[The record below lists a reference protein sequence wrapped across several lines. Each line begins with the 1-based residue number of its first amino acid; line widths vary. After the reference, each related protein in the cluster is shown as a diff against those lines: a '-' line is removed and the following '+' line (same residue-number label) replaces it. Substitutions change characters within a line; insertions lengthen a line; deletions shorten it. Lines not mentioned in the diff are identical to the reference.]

1 MKLIQ
6 FLRYRYLAFAISIVA
21 IVAGFTLTYMQGG
34 FNLGLDFQAGARIQ
48 VKIDPSIKA
57 PIDVVR
63 SALGSLDNP
72 QIQTIGSPAN
82 QEYAIKVK
90 QVGESKT
97 FSTEV
102 EGKVRTALGQR
113 FGEGKVQ
120 ILQTEYVGP
129 RFSSDLASQALFL
142 TLFALLLIM
151 LYAWFRFKLAY
162 ALAAIAA
169 TIHDPLF
176 MIGFIGAT
184 QMEVSTAT
192 VAAVLT
198 IIGYSIND
206 TIVVFDRIRENVR
219 LMRETPFP
227 LVIDTSITQSLG
239 RTIITSLTTIIA
251 ILAVYIFGS
260 GDVKYFALNVIIG
273 IVVGTYS
280 SIFIASPVLLE
291 LKNLGEKWRQKRE
304 KGNVPVKKEEKQA
317 GTLLRV
323 SQKQGGLEAREA
335 AQMQGTSNS
344 ADTSQDLSKESAVKA
359 SPSSAEG
366 EQLESVTSQ
375 ANSGSP
381 SVTTGPA
388 TTGAQTAFTPRL
400 SREKRKRKGKK

>member
-1 MKLIQ
+1 MKQVIP
-6 FLRYRYLAFAISIVA
+6 FLRYRYIAFAASILA
-21 IVAGFTLTYMQGG
+21 IVAGFALTYVRGG
-34 FNLGLDFQAGARIQ
+34 FNLGLDFQAGVRIQ
-48 VKIDPSIKA
+48 VKIDSSVNA

-63 SALGSLDNP
+63 SALGGLENP
-72 QIQTIGSPAN
+72 QIQTIGNPAN

-102 EGKVRTALGQR
+102 EGKVRSALGQR

-129 RFSSDLASQALFL
+129 RFSSDLATQALFL

-206 TIVVFDRIRENVR
+206 TIVVFDRIRENAR

-227 LVIDTSITQSLG
+227 LVIETSITQSLS

-260 GDVKYFALNVIIG
+260 GDVQNFAQNVIVG

-291 LKNLGEKWRQKRE
+291 LKNLGEKWRQRRE
-304 KGNVPVKKEEKQA
+304 LGKAPAKKEAKQEA
-317 GTLLRV
+317 IPQAKV
-323 SQKQGGLEAREA
+323 SGEMKKAQEA
-335 AQMQGTSNS
+335 AEPIL
-344 ADTSQDLSKESAVKA
+344 AKESESAA
-359 SPSSAEG
+359 DAALGSSDSALGTAQEG
-366 EQLESVTSQ
+366 GAASQ
-375 ANSGSP
+375 ATPGP
-381 SVTTGPA
+381 IPVTTGSKL
-388 TTGAQTAFTPRL
+388 AFTPKL
-400 SREKRKRKGKK
+400 SREKRKRKKR

>member
-1 MKLIQ
+1 MKKVIP
-6 FLRYRYLAFAISIVA
+6 FLRYRYIAFAVSIVA
-21 IVAGFTLTYMQGG
+21 IVAGFALTYVRGG

-48 VKIDPSIKA
+48 VKIDPSVKA

-63 SALGSLDNP
+63 SALGALETP
-72 QIQTIGSPAN
+72 QIQTIGNPAN

-102 EGKVRTALGQR
+102 EGKVRSALGQR

-129 RFSSDLASQALFL
+129 RFSSDLATQALFL

-206 TIVVFDRIRENVR
+206 TIVVFDRIRENAR

-227 LVIDTSITQSLG
+227 LVIDTSITQSLS

-260 GDVKYFALNVIIG
+260 GDVQNFAQNVIIG

-291 LKNLGEKWRQKRE
+291 LKKLGEKWRQRRE
-304 KGNVPVKKEEKQA
+304 LGKVPAKKEAKQ
-317 GTLLRV
+317 
-323 SQKQGGLEAREA
+323 EAIPQAKGSAELKKTQEA
-335 AQMQGTSNS
+335 AEPILAGEAESTAGDVTQSSDS
-344 ADTSQDLSKESAVKA
+344 A
-359 SPSSAEG
+359 
-366 EQLESVTSQ
+366 LESTQERDVGATPGPSPV
-375 ANSGSP
+375 AAGSKW
-381 SVTTGPA
+381 
-388 TTGAQTAFTPRL
+388 AFTPRL
-400 SREKRKRKGKK
+400 SREKRKRKKK

>member
-1 MKLIQ
+1 MKQVIP
-6 FLRYRYLAFAISIVA
+6 FLRYRYIAFAASILA
-21 IVAGFTLTYMQGG
+21 IVAGFALTYVRGG
-34 FNLGLDFQAGARIQ
+34 FNLGLDFQAGVRIQ
-48 VKIDPSIKA
+48 VKIDSSVNA

-63 SALGSLDNP
+63 SALGGLENP
-72 QIQTIGSPAN
+72 QIQTIGNPAN

-102 EGKVRTALGQR
+102 EGKVRSALGQR

-129 RFSSDLASQALFL
+129 RFSADLATQALFL

-206 TIVVFDRIRENVR
+206 TIVVFDRIRENAR

-227 LVIDTSITQSLG
+227 LVIETSITQSLS

-260 GDVKYFALNVIIG
+260 GDVQNFAQNVIVG

-291 LKNLGEKWRQKRE
+291 LKNLGEKWRQRRE
-304 KGNVPVKKEEKQA
+304 LGKAPAKKEAKQEA
-317 GTLLRV
+317 IPQAKV
-323 SQKQGGLEAREA
+323 SGEMKKAQEA
-335 AQMQGTSNS
+335 AEPIL
-344 ADTSQDLSKESAVKA
+344 AKESESAA
-359 SPSSAEG
+359 DAALGSSDSALGTAQEG
-366 EQLESVTSQ
+366 GAASQ
-375 ANSGSP
+375 ATPGPSPVAAGSKL
-381 SVTTGPA
+381 
-388 TTGAQTAFTPRL
+388 AFTPRL
-400 SREKRKRKGKK
+400 SREKRKRKKR

>member
-1 MKLIQ
+1 MKKVIP
-6 FLRYRYLAFAISIVA
+6 FLRYRYIAFAVSIVA
-21 IVAGFTLTYMQGG
+21 IVAGFALTYVRGG

-48 VKIDPSIKA
+48 VKIDPSVKA

-63 SALGSLDNP
+63 SALGALETP
-72 QIQTIGSPAN
+72 QIQTIGNPAN

-102 EGKVRTALGQR
+102 EGKVRSALGQR

-129 RFSSDLASQALFL
+129 RFSSDLATQALFL

-206 TIVVFDRIRENVR
+206 TIVVFDRIRENAR

-227 LVIDTSITQSLG
+227 LVIDTSITQSLS

-260 GDVKYFALNVIIG
+260 GDVQNFAQNVIIG

-291 LKNLGEKWRQKRE
+291 LKNLGEKWLQRRE
-304 KGNVPVKKEEKQA
+304 LGKVPAKKEAKQ
-317 GTLLRV
+317 
-323 SQKQGGLEAREA
+323 EAIPQAKDSAELKKTQEA
-335 AQMQGTSNS
+335 AEPILAGEAESTAGDVTQSSDS
-344 ADTSQDLSKESAVKA
+344 ALESAQQRDVGA
-359 SPSSAEG
+359 TPGPSPVA
-366 EQLESVTSQ
+366 
-375 ANSGSP
+375 AGSKL
-381 SVTTGPA
+381 
-388 TTGAQTAFTPRL
+388 AFTPRL
-400 SREKRKRKGKK
+400 SREKRKRKKK

>member
-1 MKLIQ
+1 MKVIQ
-6 FLRYRYLAFAISIVA
+6 FLRYRYLAFAISFVA
-21 IVAGFTLTYMQGG
+21 IVAGFALTGMRGG

-48 VKIDPSIKA
+48 VKIDPSVKA

-63 SALGSLDNP
+63 SALGTLENP
-72 QIQTIGSPAN
+72 QIQTIGNASN

-102 EGKVRTALGQR
+102 EGKIRAALGQR

-219 LMRETPFP
+219 LMRETQFP
-227 LVIDTSITQSLG
+227 VIIDTSITQSLS

-260 GDVKYFALNVIIG
+260 GDVRYFALNVIVG

-291 LKNLGEKWRQKRE
+291 LKKLGEKWRQRRE
-304 KGNVPVKKEEKQA
+304 GNSPVKKEQRTAGASQEEISLEKESLDTQESA
-317 GTLLRV
+317 EAQDIDSSKVGESKFAAPVSGTE
-323 SQKQGGLEAREA
+323 QGGEAKPSLGPTPVTA
-335 AQMQGTSNS
+335 G
-344 ADTSQDLSKESAVKA
+344 SKV
-359 SPSSAEG
+359 
-366 EQLESVTSQ
+366 
-375 ANSGSP
+375 
-381 SVTTGPA
+381 
-388 TTGAQTAFTPRL
+388 AFTPKL

>member
-1 MKLIQ
+1 MKKVIP
-6 FLRYRYLAFAISIVA
+6 FLRYRYIAFAVSIVA
-21 IVAGFTLTYMQGG
+21 IVAGFALTYVRGG

-48 VKIDPSIKA
+48 VKIDPSVKA

-63 SALGSLDNP
+63 SALGALETP
-72 QIQTIGSPAN
+72 QIQTIGNPAN

-102 EGKVRTALGQR
+102 EGKVRSALGQR

-129 RFSSDLASQALFL
+129 RFSSDLATQALFL

-206 TIVVFDRIRENVR
+206 TIVVFDRIRENAR

-227 LVIDTSITQSLG
+227 LVIDTSITQSLS

-260 GDVKYFALNVIIG
+260 GDVQNFAQNVIIG

-291 LKNLGEKWRQKRE
+291 LKKLGEKWRQRRE
-304 KGNVPVKKEEKQA
+304 LGKVPAKKEAKQ
-317 GTLLRV
+317 
-323 SQKQGGLEAREA
+323 EAIPQAKDSAELKKTQEA
-335 AQMQGTSNS
+335 AEPILAGEAESTAGDVTQSS
-344 ADTSQDLSKESAVKA
+344 DSDLQSTQERDVGATPGPSPVAAGSKW
-359 SPSSAEG
+359 
-366 EQLESVTSQ
+366 
-375 ANSGSP
+375 
-381 SVTTGPA
+381 
-388 TTGAQTAFTPRL
+388 AFTPRL
-400 SREKRKRKGKK
+400 SREKRKRKKK

>member
-1 MKLIQ
+1 MKVIQ
-6 FLRYRYLAFAISIVA
+6 FLRYRYLAYSISFVA
-21 IVAGFTLTYMQGG
+21 IVACLALTWLQGG

-48 VKIDPSIKA
+48 VKIDLSVKA
-57 PIDVVR
+57 PIETVR
-63 SALGSLDNP
+63 SALGTLDNP
-72 QIQTIGSPAN
+72 QIQTIGNASN

-90 QVGESKT
+90 QIGESKT

-102 EGKVRTALGQR
+102 EGKIRTALGQR

-227 LVIDTSITQSLG
+227 VIINTSITQSLS

-260 GDVKYFALNVIIG
+260 GDVRYFALNVIVG

-280 SIFIASPVLLE
+280 SIFIASPILLE
-291 LKNLGEKWRQKRE
+291 LKNLGEKWRLRRE
-304 KGNVPVKKEEKQA
+304 KGKIPVKKEVKQA
-317 GTLLRV
+317 PAP
-323 SQKQGGLEAREA
+323 QEEASEETGA
-335 AQMQGTSNS
+335 
-344 ADTSQDLSKESAVKA
+344 SQDRESEERRDTK
-359 SPSSAEG
+359 
-366 EQLESVTSQ
+366 
-375 ANSGSP
+375 P
-381 SVTTGPA
+381 SVTNLELVEGEAVSKPSSVPTSVSVSSKV
-388 TTGAQTAFTPRL
+388 AFTPRL

>member
-1 MKLIQ
+1 MKKVIP
-6 FLRYRYLAFAISIVA
+6 FLRYRYIAFAVSILA
-21 IVAGFTLTYMQGG
+21 IVAGFALTYVRGG

-48 VKIDPSIKA
+48 VKIDPSVKA

-63 SALGSLDNP
+63 SALGALETP
-72 QIQTIGSPAN
+72 QIQTIGNPAN

-102 EGKVRTALGQR
+102 EGKVRSALGQR

-129 RFSSDLASQALFL
+129 RFSSDLATQALFL

-206 TIVVFDRIRENVR
+206 TIVVFDRIRENAR

-227 LVIDTSITQSLG
+227 LVIDTSITQSLS

-260 GDVKYFALNVIIG
+260 GDVQNFAQNVIIG

-291 LKNLGEKWRQKRE
+291 LKNLGEKWLQRRE
-304 KGNVPVKKEEKQA
+304 LGKVPAKKEAKQ
-317 GTLLRV
+317 
-323 SQKQGGLEAREA
+323 EAIPQAKDSAELKKTQEA
-335 AQMQGTSNS
+335 AEPILAGEAESTAGDVTQSSDS
-344 ADTSQDLSKESAVKA
+344 ALESAQQRDVGA
-359 SPSSAEG
+359 TPGPSPVA
-366 EQLESVTSQ
+366 
-375 ANSGSP
+375 AGSKL
-381 SVTTGPA
+381 
-388 TTGAQTAFTPRL
+388 AFTPRL
-400 SREKRKRKGKK
+400 SREKRKRKKK

>member
-1 MKLIQ
+1 MKKVIP
-6 FLRYRYLAFAISIVA
+6 FLRYRYIAFAASILA
-21 IVAGFTLTYMQGG
+21 IVAGFALTWVQGG

-48 VKIDPSIKA
+48 VKIDPSVKA

-63 SALGSLDNP
+63 SALGALETP
-72 QIQTIGSPAN
+72 QIQTIGNPAN

-102 EGKVRTALGQR
+102 EGKVRSALGQR

-129 RFSSDLASQALFL
+129 RFSSDLATQALFL

-206 TIVVFDRIRENVR
+206 TIVVFDRIRENAR

-227 LVIDTSITQSLG
+227 LVIDTSITQSLS

-260 GDVKYFALNVIIG
+260 GDVQNFAQNVIIG

-291 LKNLGEKWRQKRE
+291 LKKLGEKWRQRRE
-304 KGNVPVKKEEKQA
+304 LGKVPAKKEAKQ
-317 GTLLRV
+317 
-323 SQKQGGLEAREA
+323 EAIPQAKDSAELKKTQEA
-335 AQMQGTSNS
+335 AEPILAGEAESTAGDVTQSSDS
-344 ADTSQDLSKESAVKA
+344 ALESAQERDVGA
-359 SPSSAEG
+359 TPGPSPVA
-366 EQLESVTSQ
+366 
-375 ANSGSP
+375 AGSKL
-381 SVTTGPA
+381 
-388 TTGAQTAFTPRL
+388 AFTPRL
-400 SREKRKRKGKK
+400 SREKRKRKKK

>member
-1 MKLIQ
+1 MKKVIP
-6 FLRYRYLAFAISIVA
+6 FLRYRYIAFAVSIVA
-21 IVAGFTLTYMQGG
+21 IVAGFALTWVQGG

-48 VKIDPSIKA
+48 VKIDPSVKA

-63 SALGSLDNP
+63 SALGALETP
-72 QIQTIGSPAN
+72 QIQTIGNPAN

-102 EGKVRTALGQR
+102 EGKVRSALGQR

-129 RFSSDLASQALFL
+129 RFSSDLATQALFL

-206 TIVVFDRIRENVR
+206 TIVVFDRIRENAR

-227 LVIDTSITQSLG
+227 LVIDTSITQSLS

-260 GDVKYFALNVIIG
+260 GDVQNFAQNVIIG

-291 LKNLGEKWRQKRE
+291 LKKLGEKWRQRRE
-304 KGNVPVKKEEKQA
+304 LGKVPAKKEAKQ
-317 GTLLRV
+317 
-323 SQKQGGLEAREA
+323 EAIPQAKDSAELKKTQEA
-335 AQMQGTSNS
+335 AEPILAGEAESTAGDVTQSSDS
-344 ADTSQDLSKESAVKA
+344 ALESAQERDVGA
-359 SPSSAEG
+359 TPGPSPVA
-366 EQLESVTSQ
+366 
-375 ANSGSP
+375 AGSKL
-381 SVTTGPA
+381 
-388 TTGAQTAFTPRL
+388 AFTPRL
-400 SREKRKRKGKK
+400 SREKRKRKKK

>member
-1 MKLIQ
+1 MMKVIP
-6 FLRYRYLAFAISIVA
+6 FLRYRYLTFILSFIAIITGIA
-21 IVAGFTLTYMQGG
+21 LTYMQGG

-48 VKIDPSIKA
+48 VQIDPSVNA

-63 SALGSLDNP
+63 SALRGMDNP
-72 QIQTIGSPAN
+72 QIQSVGSPTN
-82 QEYAIKVK
+82 QEYVIKVK

-102 EGKVRTALGQR
+102 EGQVRTALGQR

-120 ILQTEYVGP
+120 VLQSEYVGP
-129 RFSSDLASQALFL
+129 RFSSDLATQTLFL
-142 TLFALLLIM
+142 TLFALLLIL

-169 TIHDPLF
+169 TIHDPLL
-176 MIGFIGAT
+176 MIGLIGAT

-227 LVIDTSITQSLG
+227 LIIDTSITQSLS
-239 RTIITSLTTIIA
+239 RTVITSLTTLIA

-260 GDVKYFALNVIIG
+260 GDVQNFAQNVIIG
-273 IVVGTYS
+273 ILIGTYS
-280 SIFIASPVLLE
+280 SIFIASPILLE
-291 LKNLGEKWRQKRE
+291 LKSLGEKWRQKRE
-304 KGNVPVKKEEKQA
+304 MGKAPVKKEAKPGVTTQGKVSTEGKEPLAVA
-317 GTLLRV
+317 GPARAEGIEISKEGEPKFSTSTDEATLEGREG
-323 SQKQGGLEAREA
+323 SQKPLSHTPVA
-335 AQMQGTSNS
+335 AG
-344 ADTSQDLSKESAVKA
+344 SKL
-359 SPSSAEG
+359 P
-366 EQLESVTSQ
+366 
-375 ANSGSP
+375 
-381 SVTTGPA
+381 
-388 TTGAQTAFTPRL
+388 FTPRL
-400 SREKRKRKGKK
+400 SREKRKRKKK

>member
-1 MKLIQ
+1 MKKVIP
-6 FLRYRYLAFAISIVA
+6 FLRYRYIAFAASILA
-21 IVAGFTLTYMQGG
+21 IVAGFALTYVRGG

-48 VKIDPSIKA
+48 VKIDPSVKA

-63 SALGSLDNP
+63 SALGALETP
-72 QIQTIGSPAN
+72 QIQTIGNPAN

-102 EGKVRTALGQR
+102 EGKVRSALGQR

-129 RFSSDLASQALFL
+129 RFSSDLATQALFL

-206 TIVVFDRIRENVR
+206 TIVVFDRIRENAR

-227 LVIDTSITQSLG
+227 LVIDTSITQSLS

-260 GDVKYFALNVIIG
+260 GDVQNFAQNVIIG

-291 LKNLGEKWRQKRE
+291 LKKLGEKWRQRRE
-304 KGNVPVKKEEKQA
+304 LGKVPAKKEAKQ
-317 GTLLRV
+317 
-323 SQKQGGLEAREA
+323 EAIPQAKDSAELKKTQEA
-335 AQMQGTSNS
+335 AEPILAGEAESTAGDVTQSSDS
-344 ADTSQDLSKESAVKA
+344 ALESAQERDVGA
-359 SPSSAEG
+359 TPGPSPVA
-366 EQLESVTSQ
+366 
-375 ANSGSP
+375 AGSKL
-381 SVTTGPA
+381 
-388 TTGAQTAFTPRL
+388 AFTPRL
-400 SREKRKRKGKK
+400 SREKRKRKKK

>member
-1 MKLIQ
+1 MKKVIP
-6 FLRYRYLAFAISIVA
+6 FLRYRYISFAASILA
-21 IVAGFTLTYMQGG
+21 IVAGFALTWVQGG

-48 VKIDPSIKA
+48 VKIDSSVNA

-63 SALGSLDNP
+63 SALGALENP
-72 QIQTIGSPAN
+72 QIQTIGNPTN

-102 EGKVRTALGQR
+102 EGKIRSALGQR
-113 FGEGKVQ
+113 FGEGRVQ
-120 ILQTEYVGP
+120 VLQTEYVGP
-129 RFSSDLASQALFL
+129 RFSADLATQALFL

-206 TIVVFDRIRENVR
+206 TIVVFDRIRENAR
-219 LMRETPFP
+219 LMRETPLP
-227 LVIDTSITQSLG
+227 LVIDTSITQSLS

-260 GDVKYFALNVIIG
+260 GDVQNFAQNVIVG
-273 IVVGTYS
+273 ILVGTYS

-304 KGNVPVKKEEKQA
+304 LGKAPVKKESKQEA
-317 GTLLRV
+317 VPQAKVSTELKKPQEAVELAVAKEPESATGEALKSADSALGT
-323 SQKQGGLEAREA
+323 AREGGA
-335 AQMQGTSNS
+335 ASHATS
-344 ADTSQDLSKESAVKA
+344 
-359 SPSSAEG
+359 
-366 EQLESVTSQ
+366 
-375 ANSGSP
+375 
-381 SVTTGPA
+381 GPA
-388 TTGAQTAFTPRL
+388 PVATGAKLAFTPKL
-400 SREKRKRKGKK
+400 SREKRKRKKR

>member
-1 MKLIQ
+1 MKKVIP
-6 FLRYRYLAFAISIVA
+6 FLRYRYIAFAVSIVA
-21 IVAGFTLTYMQGG
+21 IVAGFALTYVRGG

-48 VKIDPSIKA
+48 VKIDPSVKA

-63 SALGSLDNP
+63 SALGALETP
-72 QIQTIGSPAN
+72 QIQTIGNPAN

-102 EGKVRTALGQR
+102 EGKVRSALGQR

-129 RFSSDLASQALFL
+129 RFSSDLATQALFL

-206 TIVVFDRIRENVR
+206 TIVVFDRIRENAR

-227 LVIDTSITQSLG
+227 LVIDTSITQSLS

-260 GDVKYFALNVIIG
+260 GDVQNFAQNVIIG

-291 LKNLGEKWRQKRE
+291 LKKLGEKWRQRRE
-304 KGNVPVKKEEKQA
+304 LGKVPAKKEAKQ
-317 GTLLRV
+317 
-323 SQKQGGLEAREA
+323 EAIPQAKDSAELKKTQEA
-335 AQMQGTSNS
+335 AEPILAGEAESTAGDVTQSSDS
-344 ADTSQDLSKESAVKA
+344 A
-359 SPSSAEG
+359 
-366 EQLESVTSQ
+366 LESTQERDVGATPGPSPV
-375 ANSGSP
+375 AAGSKW
-381 SVTTGPA
+381 
-388 TTGAQTAFTPRL
+388 AFTPRL
-400 SREKRKRKGKK
+400 SREKRKRKKK